1 MLLVTN
7 SLKFRESTS
16 DHFQKLSLSA
26 NFDAPVAVE
35 NGGTGADNAA
45 DARTNLG
52 LNGFAPM
59 PTVIVSNTSLS
70 GSNYSSDATYTVSG
84 SGVVIVCASIVSY
97 ANDYGQYTAAIY
109 HNGTLIMGAGSR
121 YDTSNAA
128 GFGAAAAAPI
138 VVANGDKIRIALQ
151 NTKAGAKSVFRR
163 FLCFGCTVS

>member
-1 MLLVTN
+1 MLLVTD
-7 SLKFRESTS
+7 SLKYRESTS
-16 DHFQKLSLSA
+16 DPFQKLSLSA
-26 NFDAPVAVE
+26 NFDAPVAIE
-35 NGGTGADNAA
+35 AGGTDADNAA
-45 DARTNLG
+45 DARINLG
-52 LNGFAPM
+52 AAPM

-70 GSNYSSDATYTVSG
+70 GSTYLSDATYTVSG
-84 SGVVIVCASIVSY
+84 SGVVIVCASIVSF
-97 ANDYGQYTAAIY
+97 ASDYGQYTAAIY

-138 VVANGDKIRIALQ
+138 AVANGDKIRITLQ

>member
-16 DHFQKLSLSA
+16 DPFQKLSLSA

-52 LNGFAPM
+52 AAPM

-70 GSNYSSDATYTVSG
+70 GSNYFSDATYTVSG
-84 SGVVIVCASIVSY
+84 NGVVIVCASIVSY
-97 ANDYGQYTAAIY
+97 ASDYGQYTAAIY